1 MNAPART
8 SLLTPSGLAGG
19 REGIAPVRERFS
31 SMLFLAAIAHA
42 LVILGI
48 SFGVGREGAAPPGLE
63 VLRVSEELPEASD
76 NPDAAY
82 IAQRS
87 QLGAGNT
94 RTLPTGSPSE
104 QAPPLPPSAS
114 ERPGEAGE
122 AQARPGEASVLA
134 SNGHS
139 PVIHW
144 LGQGLVAGGGLPAP
158 DEAAAPGALRHG
170 RGDAQ
175 ELVLRGDPKT
185 GRWLNPD
192 TRQSRLAPWLDGW
205 RRRVEHIGTL
215 NYPSAAR
222 RDAFSGSPV
231 IEVAVSADGHLV
243 EAIIQRSSGH
253 AEVDQAALQI
263 LRLASPFDAF
273 PPELAHEYGAL
284 RFAYQWEFV
293 AGQLK
298 EGAVTLGTADP
309 AP

>member
-1 MNAPART
+1 MNAPGPVT
-8 SLLTPSGLAGG
+8 LLTPTGLAGG
-19 REGIAPVRERFS
+19 REGAAPVRERLS

-48 SFGVGREGAAPPGLE
+48 SFGVAREGAAPPGLE

-94 RTLPTGSPSE
+94 HVLPTGSPSE

-114 ERPGEAGE
+114 ERAGEPGQADAAAGE
-122 AQARPGEASVLA
+122 APVLA
-134 SNGHS
+134 TSGHS
-139 PVIHW
+139 PVIRW

-158 DEAAAPGALRHG
+158 EQEAAAGPVRHG

-231 IEVAVSADGHLV
+231 IEVAVASDGRLV

-298 EGAVTLGTADP
+298 EGSVTVGAGAP

>member
-1 MNAPART
+1 MNAPT
-8 SLLTPSGLAGG
+8 PVTLLTPAGLAGA
-19 REGIAPVRERFS
+19 REGAAPVRERFS

-94 RTLPTGSPSE
+94 QTLPTGSPSE

-114 ERPGEAGE
+114 DRPGETGAADEQAGE
-122 AQARPGEASVLA
+122 APVLA
-134 SNGHS
+134 SRGHA

-158 DEAAAPGALRHG
+158 DLAAAPGVLRHG

-192 TRQSRLAPWLDGW
+192 TRQSRLAPWLDAW

-231 IEVAVSADGHLV
+231 IEVAVSSDGHLL

-253 AEVDQAALQI
+253 SEVDQAALQI

-273 PPELAHEYGAL
+273 PPGLAHDYGAL
-284 RFAYQWEFV
+284 RFAYEWEFV

>member
-1 MNAPART
+1 MNAPAPAT
-8 SLLTPSGLAGG
+8 LLTPAGLAGT
-19 REGIAPVRERFS
+19 REGSAPVRERLS

-48 SFGVGREGAAPPGLE
+48 SFGVAREGAAPPGLE

-76 NPDAAY
+76 NPGAAY

-94 RTLPTGSPSE
+94 HELPTGSPSE
-104 QAPPLPPSAS
+104 QAPPLPAP
-114 ERPGEAGE
+114 AGE
-122 AQARPGEASVLA
+122 QPGDAGDAITAAGDAPVLA
-134 SNGHS
+134 SSGHS

-158 DEAAAPGALRHG
+158 DLVAAPGPLRHG

-205 RRRVEHIGTL
+205 RRRVEHLGTL

-231 IEVAVSADGHLV
+231 IEVAVSSDGHLL

-253 AEVDQAALQI
+253 PEVDEAALQI

-273 PPELAHEYGAL
+273 PPELAHAYGAL

-293 AGQLK
+293 AGQLR
-298 EGAVTLGTADP
+298 EGNVTLGTGAP